1 MYSQDITRKHRMAIV
16 ILIDQS
22 WSMAEMSDTDKNV
35 LSKAEVVS
43 IVAGKLID
51 ELALRS
57 FRNGDYRDYFDIAIL
72 GYSDDKVY
80 SLISDTIGFCP
91 ITSLAVRSVPKR
103 EITSYYNSPE
113 GTVSVSESVSMWIE
127 PRAEDATPMY
137 KMICTVTDLV
147 RTWCKK
153 EENRDSFP
161 PIVFNITDGETSDA
175 TDEMLIAASERLKA
189 TSTTDGNT
197 LFVNIHLSSD
207 STHPQMMFPTTR
219 EIPFGVRYAKQLIEM
234 SSVLPPQFNEFVSE
248 CRPAHGTPPYVA
260 MSYNSSIAE
269 LIAMLNIG
277 SRSVKMGL

>member
-22 WSMAEMSDTDKNV
+22 WSMAEMSDIDKNV

-80 SLISDTIGFCP
+80 SLISDTIRFCP

-127 PRAEDATPMY
+127 PRAKGNTPMRQAML
-137 KMICTVTDLV
+137 KAEQLLND
-147 RTWCKK
+147 WCSRP
-153 EENRDSFP
+153 ENEDSFP
-161 PIVFNITDGETSDA
+161 PLLFNITDGEASDGTDDELRQISKRVRNIGTSD
-175 TDEMLIAASERLKA
+175 
-189 TSTTDGNT
+189 GHT
-197 LFVNIHLSSD
+197 LMINIHISTNNSQSLIFPCRHEVDWSSNYI
-207 STHPQMMFPTTR
+207 STLADMSS
-219 EIPFGVRYAKQLIEM
+219 EIPSRFNDYVRSCRADYAQ
-234 SSVLPPQFNEFVSE
+234 
-248 CRPAHGTPPYVA
+248 PPYLA
-260 MSYNSSIAE
+260 MSYNASITE
-269 LIAMLNIG
+269 LVALLNIG
-277 SRSVKMGL
+277 TRSVDILY